1 MASVHDKA
9 KGAAW
14 QALRGRNPVSPL
26 SAEEQAMLRMV
37 VQGVVN
43 AEGAHLER
51 EEQRRGSAAAL
62 AEIHLATLQLS
73 REAREFLDDLL
84 NGERG
89 ASS

>member
-1 MASVHDKA
+1 MASVQDRAKA
-9 KGAAW
+9 AAW
-14 QALRGRNPVSPL
+14 QALRGRNPLSPL
-26 SAEEQAMLRMV
+26 SAEEEAMLRVV

-51 EEQRRGSAAAL
+51 EQQRRGAAGTQ

-73 REAREFLDDLL
+73 GEAREFLDDLL